1 MNRIYKGNSFLSRP
15 LRKLDTQNQMT
26 VTIYDKSSAYLTRC
40 MVGTKLTTIHLLARF
55 RGISPLLEA
64 DKRKPLRSLRISV
77 LGQEDSRHPAKPL
90 KHVAK
95 VLLLCELGD
104 LPVPPS

>member
-1 MNRIYKGNSFLSRP
+1 MVAAR
-15 LRKLDTQNQMT
+15 
-26 VTIYDKSSAYLTRC
+26 LTA
-40 MVGTKLTTIHLLARF
+40 VHLLARF